1 LLVILVWMVV
11 AWASLA
17 LTCDSIRASQSTLVV
32 VFVPE
37 VVVEVPELVLLDV
50 VVELVLLTDVMAEPP
65 T

>member
-1 LLVILVWMVV
+1 MLVWMVV

-37 VVVEVPELVLLDV
+37 VVVEVAEVVLLDV
-50 VVELVLLTDVMAEPP
+50 AVVAEELVLLTDVMAQPLI
-65 T
+65 

>member
-1 LLVILVWMVV
+1 MLVWMVV